1 MSTATLDTP
10 SIARRLQAAGF
21 SEGQAEAVTGVLR
34 DSRET
39 DLSYLATKADLGALK
54 TELRTEIAETKY
66 EILKWVLSA
75 IGFQTIVVV
84 GAIVALAKGLH

>member
-1 MSTATLDTP
+1 MMTAVLDTL

-34 DSRET
+34 DSRDN
-39 DLSYLATKADLGALK
+39 DLSLLTTKADLSNVK
-54 TELRTEIAETKY
+54 TELGADIAETKY